1 MLAISI
7 TIWPWL
13 LASGLL
19 ACLTTWLSLHYARR
33 ANLVDMPGQRRSHDV
48 PTPRGGGI
56 GIVVAVLAGLCAA
69 GILFPGS
76 KWPLLLIVAVTMVAL
91 VGWIDDHQPLP
102 AWARLLVHL
111 LASLIWLAPLIAAI
125 FFRHT
130 DLDISTT
137 QVIVLF
143 ALLVFACVWSINL
156 HNFMDGIDGLLAMQA
171 IFVLGALAI
180 LCMRGPDHQH
190 AWQIA
195 LWIAAIIG
203 FVPFNFPR
211 PRLFMGDVGSSAIG
225 LLIAVAAIWQL
236 SNRDTAVASGLVAAS
251 AFITD
256 ATCTLVSR
264 ILRGRTW
271 YRPHRE
277 HLYQWMVRTGMS
289 HVRVVAWYM
298 AWNAVVVVPA
308 LYLMN
313 RNTPAHMQL
322 RGWVIAGVVYGLAL
336 GAWTIGKARCL
347 RKIELEFTHAPA

>member
-1 MLAISI
+1 MTAISN

-102 AWARLLVHL
+102 AWVRLLVHF

-137 QVIVLF
+137 QAIILF
-143 ALLVFACVWSINL
+143 ALL
-156 HNFMDGIDGLLAMQA
+156 
-171 IFVLGALAI
+171 
-180 LCMRGPDHQH
+180 
-190 AWQIA
+190 
-195 LWIAAIIG
+195 
-203 FVPFNFPR
+203 
-211 PRLFMGDVGSSAIG
+211 
-225 LLIAVAAIWQL
+225 
-236 SNRDTAVASGLVAAS
+236 
-251 AFITD
+251 
-256 ATCTLVSR
+256 
-264 ILRGRTW
+264 
-271 YRPHRE
+271 
-277 HLYQWMVRTGMS
+277 
-289 HVRVVAWYM
+289 
-298 AWNAVVVVPA
+298 
-308 LYLMN
+308 
-313 RNTPAHMQL
+313 
-322 RGWVIAGVVYGLAL
+322 
-336 GAWTIGKARCL
+336 
-347 RKIELEFTHAPA
+347 